1 MIRLAPA
8 IVERLER
15 GESLVLATI
24 LSHAGSTPRTSGAK
38 MIIDADGGI
47 EGTIGGGLVEA
58 EVMQASA
65 EMLGTDASVVRSYN
79 LNLDNRADTMDMICG
94 GRLDVLLEPIAPT
107 ADSVGFFRRLAEA
120 LTGGRKCVLVTPL
133 PSPGAATSAGQKRL
147 IGAHGPAPGEPPL
160 PPDLGTDVLEA
171 AMGRRAPTTT
181 YPRRARYGLSAAN
194 SRLFPA
200 VHFPPCTTT
209 THGAPPGRPRRGR

>member
-58 EVMQASA
+58 EVMQAA
-65 EMLGTDASVVRSYN
+65 VEMLGTDASVVRSYN

-107 ADSVGFFRRLAEA
+107 ADTVGFFRDDNNC
-120 LTGGRKCVLVTPL
+120 KVY
-133 PSPGAATSAGQKRL
+133 
-147 IGAHGPAPGEPPL
+147 
-160 PPDLGTDVLEA
+160 
-171 AMGRRAPTTT
+171 PTF
-181 YPRRARYGLSAAN
+181 YIMN
-194 SRLFPA
+194 
-200 VHFPPCTTT
+200 V
-209 THGAPPGRPRRGR
+209 